1 MQIFDN
7 FEGETRRLYFCVLP
21 EDVNDEL
28 ESLKRIELLLSSNEA
43 VLLDHLQVKDVI
55 DEA

>member
-1 MQIFDN
+1 MQIRDN
-7 FEGETRRLYFCVLP
+7 FEGESRQLHFYELF

>member
-1 MQIFDN
+1 MQILDN

-28 ESLKRIELLLSSNEA
+28 ESLKRIELLLSINEA
-43 VLLDHLQVKDVI
+43 VLFDHLQVKDVI

>member
-28 ESLKRIELLLSSNEA
+28 ESLKRIELLLSINEA

>member
-28 ESLKRIELLLSSNEA
+28 ESLKRIKLHLSSNEA